1 MHQHPSASST
11 PASQLLG
18 LAAALRRN
26 GGRLALFVVVCTAL
40 IAITD
45 YFTRD
50 VIARQAE
57 QQLQQTLQQMLPAH
71 SYDNDLAGSC
81 ILLQNREYLGND
93 APHPVYVAR
102 QGDRI
107 SGYIVESVAPNG
119 YSGAIRLLSAVTADG
134 KVSRVQVLEHHETP
148 GLGDKI
154 ERSKSSWIDHFTGQH
169 LNGRSDSRW
178 AVRKD
183 GGEFDSFTG
192 ATITPRAVVGGVRA
206 VLLLIQEH
214 PELLTSGQPCPHAA
228 E

>member
-11 PASQLLG
+11 PTSQLLG

-26 GGRLALFVVVCTAL
+26 GGRLALFAVVCTAL

-107 SGYIVESVAPNG
+107 WRPPRPRWRVRPETLAVLGWLAPCALSRRVAGWYQRRWPRPAQAK
-119 YSGAIRLLSAVTADG
+119 GALSKAWPFC
-134 KVSRVQVLEHHETP
+134 SRRE
-148 GLGDKI
+148 I
-154 ERSKSSWIDHFTGQH
+154 S
-169 LNGRSDSRW
+169 
-178 AVRKD
+178 
-183 GGEFDSFTG
+183 
-192 ATITPRAVVGGVRA
+192 VRA
-206 VLLLIQEH
+206 E
-214 PELLTSGQPCPHAA
+214 PASR
-228 E
+228 